1 MSVKAAIV
9 NAQWRGNGSLRGKEE
24 EEQQLPDVGSV
35 ESVSHSTLPRA
46 LGARGM
52 ATFALHSSIRS

>member
-24 EEQQLPDVGSV
+24 EEQQLPDV
-35 ESVSHSTLPRA
+35 SVSHSTLPRA